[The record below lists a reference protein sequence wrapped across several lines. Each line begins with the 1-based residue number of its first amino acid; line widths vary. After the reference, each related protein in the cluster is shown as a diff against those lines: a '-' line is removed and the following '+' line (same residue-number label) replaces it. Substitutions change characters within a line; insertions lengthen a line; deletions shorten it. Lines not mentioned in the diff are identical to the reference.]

1 MPPNIITMRGRTSAY
16 ESGGRGDTNIQ
27 ITTLGNWPGECLKTG
42 LELGHNS
49 SLNQL
54 KGQMFGLG
62 QLGLTI
68 RAGTENN
75 SPQKAQLLH
84 NRIQLGESMD

>member
-1 MPPNIITMRGRTSAY
+1 MRGRTSVY
-16 ESGGRGDTNIQ
+16 EFGGRGDTNIQ
-27 ITTLGNWPGECLKTG
+27 ITTLGHWPGECLKTG
-42 LELGHNS
+42 LELGYNS

-62 QLGLTI
+62 QLGLTV

-84 NRIQLGESMD
+84 NRIQLGEKYGLAAG